1 MEPVHGQQTRKRRD
15 IAEDGGTRT
24 DEKNVWRLL
33 QAARTELRVGELLAA
48 PMFDLQT
55 AMSAREIGDPKMDRG
70 GSASGVGTRSLAERI
85 AEGEGRLDLREPEV
99 LAAMDRLIQM
109 EVAWHDRYLLCQTVY
124 TSLYVSSVARLS
136 DTLPDLHAYCLSV
149 DAQSSFLYD
158 AVYSNRVCCDE
169 DVSVVLCGVRLSDA
183 SPDDAIDVLEDRLRR
198 EVHANPQHP
207 VTQRLKWRLVM
218 LKALVG
224 MAKASCKEHL
234 NGVARLCDEA
244 IALLDAIDFLDDP
257 SVECAEGFVPT
268 LYYATLGHAPFR
280 DVKLRPMREAGAS
293 YKALLLSLRE
303 VARLLCNV
311 RSWQSLKSFLDHI
324 AARDY
329 HGFIRC
335 LVYHVLVHQP
345 GAPWAPS
352 QAMLARDVLWM
363 DDLEHPLSEHL
374 GSLPE
379 LAVFF
384 EQGVR
389 ALQGICHVKCLNRAR
404 QHRRLRHALRD
415 WMNMA
420 GHAYNVETTAGY
432 TALIQA
438 QGFASLRDEEP
449 VSPRMTRSSYN
460 HALVAPLTC
469 WVVYEAS
476 WTCIEHLLMGGSLDL
491 YQPWEIPTVF
501 WYVSYLM
508 GSAHHAAKEHAS
520 VSGAK
525 RSAMASSRSHEELKS
540 NGSGTHHHE
549 TESLPR
555 SQVYEVLQMAV
566 DSISVA
572 SVALQA
578 MGWLQSTAR
587 EFNSLHDSYEQRFGF
602 MAGLE
607 CPPYRTHD
615 DYLAY
620 ERRAAGL
627 SPGNPVKL
635 LEEALAHTV
644 TVQQR
649 VATFF
654 YSGEL
659 ASMRQGLHVSEQTWA
674 TVHGV
679 LVANM
684 TALKLL
690 VTLSSQAGDLEEMV
704 SRYSVVWKFE
714 GDAADV
720 IGSSQSGMDG
730 LALVSLSLPKLV
742 VDEVQINLNS
752 SERAN

>member
-1 MEPVHGQQTRKRRD
+1 M
-15 IAEDGGTRT
+15 
-24 DEKNVWRLL
+24 
-33 QAARTELRVGELLAA
+33 
-48 PMFDLQT
+48 
-55 AMSAREIGDPKMDRG
+55 
-70 GSASGVGTRSLAERI
+70 
-85 AEGEGRLDLREPEV
+85 
-99 LAAMDRLIQM
+99 
-109 EVAWHDRYLLCQTVY
+109 
-124 TSLYVSSVARLS
+124 
-136 DTLPDLHAYCLSV
+136 
-149 DAQSSFLYD
+149 
-158 AVYSNRVCCDE
+158 
-169 DVSVVLCGVRLSDA
+169 
-183 SPDDAIDVLEDRLRR
+183 
-198 EVHANPQHP
+198 
-207 VTQRLKWRLVM
+207 
-218 LKALVG
+218 
-224 MAKASCKEHL
+224 
-234 NGVARLCDEA
+234 
-244 IALLDAIDFLDDP
+244 
-257 SVECAEGFVPT
+257 
-268 LYYATLGHAPFR
+268 
-280 DVKLRPMREAGAS
+280 
-293 YKALLLSLRE
+293 
-303 VARLLCNV
+303 
-311 RSWQSLKSFLDHI
+311 
-324 AARDY
+324 
-329 HGFIRC
+329 
-335 LVYHVLVHQP
+335 
-345 GAPWAPS
+345 
-352 QAMLARDVLWM
+352 
-363 DDLEHPLSEHL
+363 
-374 GSLPE
+374 
-379 LAVFF
+379 
-384 EQGVR
+384 
-389 ALQGICHVKCLNRAR
+389 
-404 QHRRLRHALRD
+404 
-415 WMNMA
+415 
-420 GHAYNVETTAGY
+420 
-432 TALIQA
+432 
-438 QGFASLRDEEP
+438 
-449 VSPRMTRSSYN
+449 
-460 HALVAPLTC
+460 
-469 WVVYEAS
+469 
-476 WTCIEHLLMGGSLDL
+476 
-491 YQPWEIPTVF
+491 
-501 WYVSYLM
+501 
-508 GSAHHAAKEHAS
+508 
-520 VSGAK
+520 SGAK

-742 VDEVQINLNS
+742 VDELQINLNS